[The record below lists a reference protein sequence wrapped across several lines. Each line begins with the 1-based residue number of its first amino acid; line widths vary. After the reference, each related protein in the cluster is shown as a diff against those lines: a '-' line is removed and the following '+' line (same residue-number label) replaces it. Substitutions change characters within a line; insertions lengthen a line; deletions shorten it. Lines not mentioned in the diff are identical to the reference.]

1 MQVLTESGLRAS
13 HPEKGGTVTVDKDA
27 FVTETAR
34 RYAEERGIRIVR
46 SEWDNMTRK
55 KIDTNAD
62 FPYVDAESGEKFR
75 EKSEGM
81 THISANRLVRKSHPR
96 IAFRG
101 KLDYL
106 ESEII
111 LLQYECDKY
120 GEKGMLGKLTE
131 LLELT
136 RTVLACEVK
145 DEPMPEFRLF
155 GMDAKHLR
163 HASHDVMESMGMEH
177 PIPDYRMGILCAK
190 LNRLRTVVR
199 ETELYAVNAFPD
211 DERKDI
217 VLTLNRM
224 SSAVY
229 LLFLEGV
236 KKHAAVKQL

>member
-1 MQVLTESGLRAS
+1 MQVLTETVLRAS
-13 HPEKGGTVTVDKDA
+13 HPERGGTVTVSKDA
-27 FVTETAR
+27 FITETAR
-34 RYAEERGIRIVR
+34 RYAEERGIRIVC
-46 SEWDNMTRK
+46 SEWGSMTRK
-55 KIDTNAD
+55 KIDTKTD
-62 FPYVDAESGEKFR
+62 FPYIDAESGEKYR
-75 EKSEGM
+75 EKPEGM
-81 THISANRLVRKSHPR
+81 THISANRLVKKNHPR

-106 ESEII
+106 QSEII

-131 LLELT
+131 LLELS

-145 DEPMPEFRLF
+145 DEALPEFCLF
-155 GMDAKHLR
+155 GMDAQQLR
-163 HASHDVMESMGMEH
+163 HASHDVVESMGMEH

-190 LNRLRTVVR
+190 LNRLRTIVR

-217 VLTLNRM
+217 VLALNRM

-229 LLFLEGV
+229 LMFLESV
-236 KKHAAVKQL
+236 KKHSAKEI

>member
-1 MQVLTESGLRAS
+1 MQVLTETGLRAR
-13 HPEKGGTVTVDKDA
+13 HLERGGTVTVAEDTL
-27 FVTETAR
+27 VTETAR
-34 RYAEERGIRIVR
+34 RYAEERGVRIVR
-46 SEWDNMTRK
+46 AGWEKMTRE
-55 KIDTNAD
+55 KIDTRAE
-62 FPYVDAESGEKFR
+62 FPYVNAESGERYR
-75 EKSEGM
+75 EKPEGM
-81 THISANRLVRKSHPR
+81 THIAANRLVRKDHPR

-106 ESEII
+106 QSEII

-120 GEKGMLGKLTE
+120 GEKGTLERLTE

-145 DEPMPEFRLF
+145 ETPMPEFRLF
-155 GMDAKHLR
+155 GMDAAALR
-163 HASHDVMESMGMEH
+163 RASHNVKESVGIDH
-177 PIPDYRMGILCAK
+177 VVPDYRMGILCAK
-190 LNRLRTVVR
+190 LNRLRTIVR
-199 ETELYAVNAFPD
+199 EAELYAVRAFPD

-236 KKHAAVKQL
+236 KRHG